1 MCVITVSLALCE
13 TNCPYHDADVPA
25 GCLKIYPFT
34 SVEIHCPDSG
44 CVLGSCGNVE
54 MFKDEGQ
61 DGSRIDKR
69 ICESCVAW
77 SALMRN
83 RHSKKSREQKLGKN
97 VQPQRRQEQEEL
109 DSDGQEVMMTPVES
123 SESSEV
129 ELDTNNEVLE
139 RRAAVRANYTD
150 ETVGLLKTHTVS

>member
-1 MCVITVSLALCE
+1 MCVITVSLALCD
-13 TNCPYHDADVPA
+13 TNCSYPDADVPA

-34 SVEIHCPDSG
+34 SVEIHCPDSA
-44 CVLGSCGNVE
+44 CILGSCGNVA
-54 MFKDEGQ
+54 MFKDESQ

-83 RHSKKSREQKLGKN
+83 KRGKKLTEQKLEEN

-109 DSDGQEVMMTPVES
+109 DSDGQEVIMTPVES
-123 SESSEV
+123 SESSES
-129 ELDTNNEVLE
+129 EMDASNEVQE
-139 RRAAVRANYTD
+139 RRAAVRANHTD
-150 ETVGLLKTHTVS
+150 GTVGLLETHTVP